1 MSIKTFPK
9 ILMLAVA
16 LAFSGQALALNPQ
29 PEPPMYYHGYELTIS
44 RSGQNLWRWEIRRP
58 SIGHPSPVLDSGAI
72 RGNHTKAV
80 ITVRGA
86 IDRRSAALPGKSI
99 GQPHQ

>member
-29 PEPPMYYHGYELTIS
+29 PEPPMPYHGYEFTITS
-44 RSGQNLWRWEIRRP
+44 SGQNLWHWEIRHP
-58 SIGHPSPVLDSGAI
+58 SFGHPSPVLDSGAI
-72 RGNHTKAV
+72 KGNHARAV
-80 ITVRGA
+80 TTVRST
-86 IDRRSAALPGKSI
+86 IDRRSGAPAP
-99 GQPHQ
+99 